1 MRMLKVGTRP
11 NRFSSKYS
19 LRIYA
24 LHYIMFLHH
33 SAPHCMFQSDL
44 HTTNIFSATNRTLI
58 KEIDVIVWNICGIK
72 TKVRVL
78 IVRYLFHIFITQV
91 SPSLPFPSPAHPC
104 PPSFPTL
111 TSVTTNSELNYI
123 LALQITHFQT
133 RTSVRKWKL
142 HVSME
147 NSLRASQNK

>member
-24 LHYIMFLHH
+24 LHYFMFLHH
-33 SAPHCMFQSDL
+33 SAPYCIFQSDL
-44 HTTNIFSATNRTLI
+44 HTPNIFSTTNCTLI
-58 KEIDVIVWNICGIK
+58 KESDVIVYTTCGIK
-72 TKVRVL
+72 TRKLHMRYSFRNL
-78 IVRYLFHIFITQV
+78 ITYISSSI
-91 SPSLPFPSPAHPC
+91 PFCPPLC
-104 PPSFPTL
+104 PPSCHIL

-133 RTSVRKWKL
+133 RTSVSK
-142 HVSME
+142 
-147 NSLRASQNK
+147 